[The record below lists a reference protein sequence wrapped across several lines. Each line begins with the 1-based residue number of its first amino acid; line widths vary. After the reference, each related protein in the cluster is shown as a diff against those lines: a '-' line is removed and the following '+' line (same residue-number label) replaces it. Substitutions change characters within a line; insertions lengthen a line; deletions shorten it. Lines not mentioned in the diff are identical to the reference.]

1 MSTTGGTLP
10 DKTPQVRLAQESD
23 HDRILELVIKL
34 GHAVPVDAH
43 AFSTSFRQ
51 ALADSPRTI
60 VHVAELEGEVVGYSL
75 TTVNVLLYTN
85 GPSAQLQEI
94 VVDDT
99 VQTRGVGTALVR
111 AVEQACVDQG
121 VTQLTVASR
130 RAGGFYDRLGYTQ
143 QAEYMRRLF

>member
-1 MSTTGGTLP
+1 LPASTP
-10 DKTPQVRLAQESD
+10 VVRFAAESD
-23 HDRILELVIKL
+23 GEAILALVGRL

-43 AFSTSFRQ
+43 AFAASFPQ
-51 ALADSPRTI
+51 VLADHPRSLL
-60 VHVAELEGEVVGYSL
+60 HVAEVDGVVAGYAL
-75 TTVNVLLYTN
+75 TTITRLLYTN

-94 VVDDT
+94 AVDET
-99 VQTRGVGTALVR
+99 LQTRGVGTALVR
-111 AVEQACVDQG
+111 AVEKACQDSG

>member
-1 MSTTGGTLP
+1 MSITEDILP
-10 DKTPQVRLAQESD
+10 AKEPVVRLALPKD
-23 HDRILELVIKL
+23 GPRVLELVGKL
-34 GHAVPVDAH
+34 GHAVALDPH
-43 AFSTSFRQ
+43 AFQDSFTQ

-60 VHVAELEGEVVGYSL
+60 VHVAEVAGEVVGYAL
-75 TTVNVLLYTN
+75 TTINTLFYTN

-94 VVDDT
+94 VVDDAR
-99 VQTRGVGTALVR
+99 QTSGVGTALVR
-111 AVEQACVDQG
+111 AVEAACEASG

>member
-1 MSTTGGTLP
+1 MSTTEDILP
-10 DKTPQVRLAQESD
+10 AKEPVVRLALPKD
-23 HDRILELVIKL
+23 GARVLELVGKL
-34 GHAVPVDAH
+34 GHAVALDPQ
-43 AFSTSFRQ
+43 AFQDSFTQ

-60 VHVAELEGEVVGYSL
+60 VHVAEVAGEVVGYAL
-75 TTVNVLLYTN
+75 TTINTLFYTN

-94 VVDDT
+94 VVDDAR
-99 VQTRGVGTALVR
+99 QTSGVGTALVR
-111 AVEQACVDQG
+111 AVEAACEASG

>member
-1 MSTTGGTLP
+1 MSTTEDILP
-10 DKTPQVRLAQESD
+10 AKEPVVRLALPKD
-23 HDRILELVIKL
+23 GARVLELVGKL
-34 GHAVPVDAH
+34 GHAVALDPQ
-43 AFSTSFRQ
+43 AFQDSFTQ

-60 VHVAELEGEVVGYSL
+60 VHVAEVAGEVVGYAL
-75 TTVNVLLYTN
+75 TTINTLFYTN

-94 VVDDT
+94 VVDDAR
-99 VQTRGVGTALVR
+99 QTSGVGTALVR
-111 AVEQACVDQG
+111 AVESACEASG

>member
-1 MSTTGGTLP
+1 MSTTEDILP
-10 DKTPQVRLAQESD
+10 AKEPVVRLALPKD
-23 HDRILELVIKL
+23 GARVLELVGKL
-34 GHAVPVDAH
+34 GHAVALDPQ
-43 AFSTSFRQ
+43 AFQDSFTQ

-60 VHVAELEGEVVGYSL
+60 VHVAEVAGEVVGYAL
-75 TTVNVLLYTN
+75 TTINTLFYTN

-94 VVDDT
+94 VVDDAR
-99 VQTRGVGTALVR
+99 QTSGVGTVLVR
-111 AVEQACVDQG
+111 AVEAACEASG